1 MLIALLSTGKGT
13 WGHVSRLL
21 ASYDTVHLLTND
33 FGAERFAPQEGVVL
47 HTVLGGI
54 EVELIKKRIIE
65 ALKPVLSSEL
75 EVDINLASGSGI
87 EHMALIAALFEL
99 GVGFKIVYADEGVQ
113 VL

>member
-1 MLIALLSTGKGT
+1 MLIGLLSTGKGT

-21 ASYDTVHLLTND
+21 EAYDTVHLLTNE
-33 FGAERFAPQEGVVL
+33 FGAERFTAKEGVVL

-54 EVELIKKRIIE
+54 EVELIKKRIVD
-65 ALKPVLSSEL
+65 ALKPVVSSEL
-75 EVDINLASGSGI
+75 EVDVNLASGSGI

-99 GVGFKIVYADEGVQ
+99 GVGFKLVYANEGVQ